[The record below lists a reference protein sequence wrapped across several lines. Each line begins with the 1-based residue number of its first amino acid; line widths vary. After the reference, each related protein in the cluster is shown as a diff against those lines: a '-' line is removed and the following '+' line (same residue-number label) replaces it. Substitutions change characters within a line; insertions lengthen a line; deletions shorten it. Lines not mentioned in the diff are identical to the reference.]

1 MPDNRILVV
10 EDEAL
15 VAGDIVRC
23 LERRGHTVCGV
34 ASTAVEAFAIAL
46 RERPQLV
53 LMDIHLGDGD
63 GGIDAARRLAETIGT
78 PVIFV
83 TGLADRELFERAKT
97 CRPLGYLIKPF
108 QHEQLATL
116 VEIAL
121 ENSRLQRRLEASER
135 QFRSL
140 AENSP
145 DIILRLDADGRFLY
159 ANHGTVAL
167 FGLPAAEL
175 PGKTCLDL
183 GLSDEEREFW
193 EALPRETLAAN
204 EPVERDFILRAPGG
218 DRHFQI
224 RAAVCESDMPCVI
237 ASVRDVTAHGL
248 EERQLH
254 EASQRLLYHAN
265 NSPLAVLEFDA
276 EGNCLTWNPKAE
288 EMLGPSPMAGGPPI
302 KNCLPLVYPEDRP
315 RFADIHETLRRGAQA
330 SAFLAARFFKRNG
343 ELAHGEW
350 YLSAL
355 LDDDGVC
362 RSIMGFLNDI
372 SDRERAEQRLLK
384 LNEEQEQIILNRTSM
399 LRRMNEELHRE
410 ISVRMELERDLA
422 RISERE
428 HRRLGQDLHDGICQE
443 LAGIRFSVEAISK
456 KLEPDSPARKQLAS
470 IAEAVQRAIHHT
482 RLLSRGLAPL
492 QLEGGDIAMALEEL
506 AGTTET
512 LFGVRCGFESRGQPP
527 RLDLDAAT
535 HLYRIAQEAI
545 QNSLKHGGA
554 GVIDIHLDFTGRDGR
569 LSVTDNGRGLPPRH
583 PARPASDGMGL
594 KIMRHRAEI
603 LRGTVS
609 IQSPD
614 GGGTRVL
621 CVFPK

>member
-1 MPDNRILVV
+1 
-10 EDEAL
+10 
-15 VAGDIVRC
+15 
-23 LERRGHTVCGV
+23 V
-34 ASTAVEAFAIAL
+34 ASTSVEAIEIAL

-63 GGIDAARRLAETIGT
+63 GGIDTARRLADTIGT

-83 TGLADRELFERAKT
+83 TGLADRELFERAKA
-97 CRPLGYLIKPF
+97 CRPLGYLIKPY

-116 VEIAL
+116 VEIAF
-121 ENSRLQRRLEASER
+121 ENVRLQRNLAASER

-145 DIILRLDADGRFLY
+145 DIILRMDVEGRFLY
-159 ANHGTVAL
+159 ANHGTVPL
-167 FGLPAAEL
+167 FGLPAEELVGRTCREL
-175 PGKTCLDL
+175 PI
-183 GLSDEEREFW
+183 SDGNRDFW
-193 EALPRETLAAN
+193 EALPRVTLASREA
-204 EPVERDFILRAPGG
+204 VERDFTLQAPGG

-224 RAAVCESDMPCVI
+224 RAAACESEAPCVI
-237 ASVRDVTAHGL
+237 ASVRDITSRRM
-248 EERQLH
+248 EELH
-254 EASQRLLYHAN
+254 LQEASQRLLYHAN
-265 NSPLAVLEFDA
+265 NSPLAVVEFDA
-276 EGNCLTWNPKAE
+276 DGRCLTWNHKAE
-288 EMLGPSPMAGGPPI
+288 EMLGPSPLAGGPPI
-302 KNCLPLVYPEDRP
+302 RSCLPLVYPEDRQ
-315 RFADIHETLRRGAQA
+315 RFADVHENLRQGAQA
-330 SAFLAARFFKRNG
+330 SAFLAARFFQCNG
-343 ELAHGEW
+343 DVAHGEW

-355 LDDDGVC
+355 LDDDGEC
-362 RSIMGFLNDI
+362 RSILSFLNDT
-372 SDRERAEQRLLK
+372 SDRERAEQKLLK

-399 LRRMNEELHRE
+399 LRRMNEDLHRE

-456 KLEPDSPARKQLAS
+456 KLEKESPARKQLAS
-470 IAEAVQRAIHHT
+470 IADAVQRAIHHT

-512 LFGVRCGFESRGQPP
+512 LFQVGCGFESRGQSPKF
-527 RLDLDAAT
+527 DLDAAT

-545 QNSLKHGGA
+545 QNSIKHGGA
-554 GVIDIHLDFTGRDGR
+554 TAIDIVLDFSGREGR
-569 LSVTDNGRGLPPRH
+569 LSIGDNGCGLPLKTA
-583 PARPASDGMGL
+583 ARPASDGMGL

-609 IQSPD
+609 IHSPE

>member
-1 MPDNRILVV
+1 VSDNPILVV
-10 EDEAL
+10 EDEQM
-15 VAGDIVRC
+15 VADDIVRC
-23 LERRGHTVCGV
+23 LKRQGHRVCGV
-34 ASTAVEAFAIAL
+34 AANAVEALEIAL
-46 RERPQLV
+46 RERPALA
-53 LMDIHLGDGD
+53 LMDIHLGDGE
-63 GGIDAARRLAETIGT
+63 GGIDTARRLAETIGT

-83 TGLADRELFERAKT
+83 TGLADRELFERAKA
-97 CRPLGYLIKPF
+97 CRPLGYLIKPY

-145 DIILRLDADGRFLY
+145 DIILRMDADGRFLY
-159 ANHGTVAL
+159 ANHGTHPL
-167 FGLPAAEL
+167 FGLSAGEL
-175 PGKTCLDL
+175 AGKTSRDL
-183 GLSDEEREFW
+183 GLSDAEREFW

-204 EPVERDFILRAPGG
+204 EPVERDFILRAPDGE
-218 DRHFQI
+218 RQFQV
-224 RAAVCESDMPCVI
+224 RAAVCESELPCVI
-237 ASVRDVTAHGL
+237 ASVRDVTARRL
-248 EERQLH
+248 EERQLQ

-288 EMLGPSPMAGGPPI
+288 EMLGPSPLAGGPPL
-302 KNCLPLVYPEDRP
+302 KSCLPLVYPEDRP
-315 RFADIHETLRRGAQA
+315 RFADIHETLRRGALV
-330 SAFLAARFFKRNG
+330 SAFIAARFFQRNG
-343 ELAHGEW
+343 EVAHGEW

-355 LDDDGVC
+355 LDDEGVC
-362 RSIMGFLNDI
+362 RSILSFLNDT
-372 SDRERAEQRLLK
+372 SDRERAERKLLK
-384 LNEEQEQIILNRTSM
+384 QNEEQEQIILSRTSM
-399 LRRMNEELHRE
+399 LRRMNEDLHRE

-443 LAGIRFSVEAISK
+443 LAGIRFSVEAISR
-456 KLEPDSPARKQLAS
+456 KLEKDSPARNQLSS
-470 IAEAVQRAIHHT
+470 IADAVQRAIHHT

-492 QLEGGDIAMALEEL
+492 QLEGGDITMALEEL

-512 LFGVRCGFESRGQPP
+512 LFQVPCGFECRGQPP
-527 RLDLDAAT
+527 KFDLDSAT
-535 HLYRIAQEAI
+535 HIYRIAQEAI

-554 GVIDIHLDFTGRDGR
+554 TAIDIHLDCTGRDGR
-569 LSVTDNGRGLPPRH
+569 LSVTDNGCGLPPKTS
-583 PARPASDGMGL
+583 ARPASDGMGL

-614 GGGTRVL
+614 GGGTRVI